1 MPIDIPP
8 EAREALPGVAGAV
21 ISALF
26 LKGPWRLIGGMTL
39 GGAALAFYLAPVLAS
54 WLSAPKAEGALG
66 FLIGVFGM
74 AIVAK
79 IHEAIQAFAAGDIG
93 KALLDW
99 FRKFLGVAP

>member
-8 EAREALPGVAGAV
+8 EARDALPGVAGAV

-26 LKGPWRLIGGMTL
+26 LKGPWRLVSGMTL
-39 GGAALAFYLAPVLAS
+39 GGVALAFYVAPVLAD
-54 WLSAPKAEGALG
+54 WFAAPKAVGALG
-66 FLIGVFGM
+66 FGLGLFGM

-93 KALLDW
+93 KALLDK
-99 FRKFLGVAP
+99 FRQLLGVAP

>member
-8 EAREALPGVAGAV
+8 EARDALPGVAGAV

-39 GGAALAFYLAPVLAS
+39 SGVALAFYVAPAMAD
-54 WLSAPKAEGALG
+54 WFSAPKAVGVLG
-66 FLIGVFGM
+66 FGLGLFGM

-79 IHEAIQAFAAGDIG
+79 IHEAIYAFAAGDIG
-93 KALLDW
+93 KALLDK
-99 FRKFLGVAP
+99 FRQLLGVAP